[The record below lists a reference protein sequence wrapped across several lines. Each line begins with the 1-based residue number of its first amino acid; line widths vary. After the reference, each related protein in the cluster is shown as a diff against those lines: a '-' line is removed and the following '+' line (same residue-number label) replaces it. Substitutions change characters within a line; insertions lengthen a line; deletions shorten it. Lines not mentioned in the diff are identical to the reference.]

1 MYLKQSTDSNIKIT
15 QGVQQPYEFSIV
27 IEINELDIN
36 LSINKFLMWLRFPV
50 INRFLFV
57 VNLENNL
64 KIKLKI
70 YSLALLSL
78 TIYSCKRLKQERQ
91 NQSTFK
97 ELEFCTNQ

>member
-78 TIYSCKRLKQERQ
+78 TIFPCQTVKTGTSK
-91 NQSTFK
+91 SIDI
-97 ELEFCTNQ
+97 

>member
-1 MYLKQSTDSNIKIT
+1 MYLKQLTNSNMKIT

-27 IEINELDIN
+27 LEINELDIN

-97 ELEFCTNQ
+97 